1 MTFAII
7 TPGLYVGAVVERMK
21 FGAML
26 MFSALWLVLV
36 YVPVTHWVWG
46 GGWLQVMGIKDL
58 AGGIVVHTTAGVSAL
73 VLAVLLGRRRGF
85 PEHPHQP
92 HNPGMVFVGAAML
105 WVGWFGFNAG
115 SQLTASGA
123 AGMTLLVTHL
133 SACSAALVWCLL
145 ERLRNGKVGLIG
157 LVTGLVAGLATI
169 TPASGDVGPAGAI
182 LIGSMAAVAC
192 YFTVSLIREKLHID
206 DSLDVF
212 AVHGVGGIF
221 GTLLVAF
228 FGQSWLGGLGAVK
241 SAGMQLGIQAAGVGV
256 TIVWSAAA
264 TAAIALLIKA
274 TLGLRVSEEQ
284 EYEGMDQSEHGET
297 AYPNEA

>member
-1 MTFAII
+1 
-7 TPGLYVGAVVERMK
+7 
-21 FGAML
+21 
-26 MFSALWLVLV
+26 
-36 YVPVTHWVWG
+36 
-46 GGWLQVMGIKDL
+46 
-58 AGGIVVHTTAGVSAL
+58 
-73 VLAVLLGRRRGF
+73 
-85 PEHPHQP
+85 
-92 HNPGMVFVGAAML
+92 ML